1 MLCSAYFSVKC
12 VQFLF
17 GDNRSYVFY
26 CVASAAHFLLLQ
38 EEIFMSESEITKE
51 IAEKFLSD
59 FKANQKTNQKDGTE
73 NQKWENT
80 FIFRQINEQKKDHNT
95 PQEHMRAAVYSIISG
110 GAKWNKYLDNIGQ
123 EEKTITNVE
132 ECFGHFS
139 DMETVRKILDEKP
152 NSHFQKYIE
161 GWRFFKRNI
170 EELKLFADSLDAD
183 VNNRYKEINN
193 DDKTYFT
200 LVNALSDPNSRYK
213 VKGFGIPLACEYL
226 RNLGYDIPK
235 PDSHICDILFDC
247 SFIPSRSAQE
257 EAYYV
262 MLDLAKVLDCS
273 PAKLDYYLWSSCA
286 FGYLQE
292 ELL

>member
-1 MLCSAYFSVKC
+1 
-12 VQFLF
+12 
-17 GDNRSYVFY
+17 
-26 CVASAAHFLLLQ
+26 
-38 EEIFMSESEITKE
+38 MSESEITKE

-59 FKANQKTNQKDGTE
+59 FKANQKTNQKNGTE

-110 GAKWNKYLDNIGQ
+110 GAKWNMHLDNINQ
-123 EEKTITNVE
+123 IEKKITNVE
-132 ECFGHFS
+132 KCFEHFS
-139 DMETVRKILDEKP
+139 DMETVRKILDEQP
-152 NSHFQKYIE
+152 NSYFQKYIK

-183 VNNRYKEINN
+183 VNNRYDEINN
-193 DDKTYFT
+193 GDTTYFT
-200 LVNALSDPNSRYK
+200 LVNALSDPNSCYK

-235 PDSHICDILFDC
+235 PDSHICDILFDY

-262 MLDLAKVLDCS
+262 MLDLAQVLDCS